1 MLQVVLEYERAVIF
15 RLGQLLPG
23 GAKGP
28 GMNEKARD
36 QFSNSAMFSGLFIVL
51 PCIESYKKVDLRTI
65 TLGVPPQEVRHCQV
79 WSYFYLAPSYFHCS
93 FWPRTAWRC
102 QWTPWSTTA
111 CPTPS
116 WAWQT
121 WRTLITAQSKVF
133 SGNITEFFMRW
144 PFSRLLAQTSLR
156 NILGTKNLHEIL
168 SDRDS
173 IAGAMQVSPTQQ
185 LIFISRNKWFLTELA
200 GRGHCRLG
208 NKSGKSRN
216 VRFTLLP
223 FI

>member
-65 TLGVPPQEVRHCQV
+65 TLGVPPQEVRDCSV

-93 FWPRTAWRC
+93 FWPRTAWRY

-116 WAWQT
+116 SAWQT
-121 WRTLITAQSKVF
+121 WRTLITAQSRFFGKYLWIF
-133 SGNITEFFMRW
+133 YEMTIFQTACTNITQKHSGNEE
-144 PFSRLLAQTSLR
+144 SS
-156 NILGTKNLHEIL
+156 
-168 SDRDS
+168 RDS
-173 IAGAMQVSPTQQ
+173 QWQRQHCGRHAGVTHTAINIHQS
-185 LIFISRNKWFLTELA
+185 E
-200 GRGHCRLG
+200 
-208 NKSGKSRN
+208 
-216 VRFTLLP
+216 
-223 FI
+223 

>member
-93 FWPRTAWRC
+93 FWPRTAWRY

-116 WAWQT
+116 SAWQT
-121 WRTLITAQSKVF
+121 WRTLITAQSRFFGKYLWIF
-133 SGNITEFFMRW
+133 YEMTIFQTACTNITQKHSGNEE
-144 PFSRLLAQTSLR
+144 SS
-156 NILGTKNLHEIL
+156 
-168 SDRDS
+168 RDS
-173 IAGAMQVSPTQQ
+173 QWQRQHCGRHAGVTHTAINIHQS
-185 LIFISRNKWFLTELA
+185 E
-200 GRGHCRLG
+200 
-208 NKSGKSRN
+208 
-216 VRFTLLP
+216 
-223 FI
+223 